1 MHALANRAATALDR
15 STGPWATRWD
25 ELAAVVARLSEL
37 VRGDPDAGRR
47 AAQDVAE
54 LLVAAVA
61 GDREHRAALSELVDR
76 VVDLHAVA
84 CAADP
89 PEPGGLAGWLLRLQ
103 TGFAEP
109 PEVRL
114 SAYAAALGEEGLAR
128 YRAEAVARFERLP
141 VIGFGRTGAYDR
153 ERWALL
159 RVVEELAEHTGE
171 VDLQVLV
178 LTRDLSSGWHYLR
191 VATVLREAG
200 RSEEALEWVRRGLA
214 ATGGRGAAGRLVDL
228 GVDECLRV
236 GWVSRAV
243 ELRREAVVAHP
254 VWEAWER
261 LRSLAAGLGVWSVV
275 REEVL
280 ARLSSPD
287 AGPGAAELVRR
298 VAAERPPR
306 PPAPDG

>member
-1 MHALANRAATALDR
+1 MHALATRAATALAPSDA
-15 STGPWATRWD
+15 PWAARWD
-25 ELAAVVARLSEL
+25 ELAAVVAGLSDL
-37 VRGDPDAGRR
+37 VRGGPGARR
-47 AAQDVAE
+47 VAQDVAE
-54 LLVAAVA
+54 LLVAAV
-61 GDREHRAALSELVDR
+61 GRDREHRAALAELVDR

-84 CAADP
+84 CASDP
-89 PEPGGLAGWLLRLQ
+89 PEPGGLAEWLLWLQ

-114 SAYAAALGEEGLAR
+114 SAYAEALGVEGLAR

-141 VIGFGRTGAYDR
+141 VIGFGRTGTYDR

-159 RVVEELAEHTGE
+159 RVVEELAEHTGD

-191 VATVLREAG
+191 VATVLRDAG
-200 RSEEALEWVRRGLA
+200 RSEEALEWVRRGLV
-214 ATGGRGAAGRLVDL
+214 ATGGRGAASRLVDL

-243 ELRREAVVAHP
+243 GLRRDAVLAHP
-254 VWEAWER
+254 VWESWER
-261 LRSLAAGLGVWSVV
+261 LRSLAAGVGVWPVV

-280 ARLSSPD
+280 ARLSAPD
-287 AGPGAAELVRR
+287 APSGAAELVRR
-298 VAAERPPR
+298 VAAEQPR
-306 PPAPDG
+306 